1 MSKHSAN
8 RVPGRQ
14 GPGTDLTLTP
24 RAMKSGAAWLACAL
38 PEEIDAFLGGLSEK
52 ALLALPWMFEF
63 WALPHQLP
71 PEGAWKTWVI
81 MGGRGAGK
89 TRAGAE
95 WVRNLVDEEQTGREA
110 GWAGA

>member
-1 MSKHSAN
+1 
-8 RVPGRQ
+8 
-14 GPGTDLTLTP
+14 
-24 RAMKSGAAWLACAL
+24 MKSGAAWLACAT
-38 PEEIDAFLGGLSEK
+38 PEGIEEFLGGLSDN
-52 ALLALPWMFEF
+52 ALMSLPWLFEF

-95 WVRNLVDEEQTGREA
+95 WVRAEVEGATALAPGRA
-110 GWAGA
+110 RRVSDCFWRFQRGLHGRRAPGPSYLA